1 MIDSEYLGLSRR
13 GYKPLAALVIALLSA
28 PSAPSA
34 AYATTSDPLTT
45 TTVTTSS
52 CTQCTTSVSG
62 LVSQYVKATATADG
76 YIVIGGVRYVIKA
89 GVSLPSLITLNS
101 TVKLTLTLD
110 AAGKVTTC
118 VVTSVKVTAS
128 GLVSQYVKATA
139 TADGYIVIGG
149 VRYVIK
155 AGVSLPSLITLN
167 STVKL
172 TLTLDAAGKVTTCV
186 VTSVKVTASGLV
198 SAFVPATSLTSGSL
212 AIAGKTYVIASG
224 TAITGV
230 SVGLTLKLE
239 LTLNSSGQV
248 TSCRLL

>member
-1 MIDSEYLGLSRR
+1 MIDSEYLGLSRC

-28 PSAPSA
+28 PSASSA

-62 LVSQYVKATATADG
+62 LVSQYVKATATAG
-76 YIVIGGVRYVIKA
+76 
-89 GVSLPSLITLNS
+89 
-101 TVKLTLTLD
+101 
-110 AAGKVTTC
+110 
-118 VVTSVKVTAS
+118 
-128 GLVSQYVKATA
+128 
-139 TADGYIVIGG
+139 GYIVIGG